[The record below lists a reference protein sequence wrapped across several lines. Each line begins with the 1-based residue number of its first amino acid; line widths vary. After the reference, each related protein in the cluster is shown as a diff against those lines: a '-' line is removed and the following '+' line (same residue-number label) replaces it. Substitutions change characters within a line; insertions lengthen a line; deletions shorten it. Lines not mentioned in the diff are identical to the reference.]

1 MSNGKEESEKIFKIV
16 VAGNSGVGKT
26 NLVARYVDDEFDE
39 TYKTTIGLDF
49 KFKETAI
56 IGETCRI
63 QIWDTAGQEKLK
75 AVAASYYR
83 NANGIAI
90 IFDIT
95 NRESFDKLDF
105 WISEA
110 NSNVP
115 ENTPF
120 IVIGNKNDLID
131 QRKVSIE
138 EAKDFVSKRG
148 YYYVETSA
156 KTNKDDCVS
165 KAFDQLVGEMLNKR
179 NTMVEAE
186 YKQEKLRKSQMK
198 LSISKGA
205 APVEA
210 GKKGCC

>member
-1 MSNGKEESEKIFKIV
+1 MSNGKDEPERIFKIV

-26 NLVARYVDDEFDE
+26 NLVARYVDNEFDE

-49 KFKETAI
+49 KFKETTI
-56 IGETCRI
+56 IGELCRV

-95 NRESFDKLDF
+95 NRESFEKLDF

-110 NSNVP
+110 TNNIP
-115 ENTPF
+115 ENTPI
-120 IVIGNKNDLID
+120 IVIGNKNDLVAE
-131 QRKVSIE
+131 RRVSVE
-138 EAKDFVSKRG
+138 EAKEFATKRG

-156 KTNKDDCVS
+156 KTNQDDCVT
-165 KAFDQLVGEMLNKR
+165 KAFDQLIGEMLNKR
-179 NTMVEAE
+179 NALAEAE
-186 YKQEKLRKSQMK
+186 HKQQKLRKSQLR
-198 LSISKGA
+198 LSQNGA
-205 APVEA
+205 KSGE
-210 GKKGCC
+210 GEKKKGCC